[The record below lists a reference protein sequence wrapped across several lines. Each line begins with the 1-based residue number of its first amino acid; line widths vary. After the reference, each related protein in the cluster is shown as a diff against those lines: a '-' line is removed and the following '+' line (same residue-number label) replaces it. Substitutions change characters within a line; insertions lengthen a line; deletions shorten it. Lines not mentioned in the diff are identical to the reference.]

1 MLKLV
6 RKRRNFVIITSK
18 DLKIALFT
26 IIISKKSNS
35 KSKNGRIVH
44 QRYILNFKRDSNN
57 MNNELGRKITS
68 LTLMAI
74 MFAGGITVAGAS
86 FMPMAEMPEAI
97 ATHGSSSGTL
107 SVSSTHIMGG
117 AVLGITI
124 TDPAIAATDQAIT
137 PPSVS
142 LGDNSIDMTQM
153 SDGTWTAYV
162 VDHETSINLQ
172 GRNGGE
178 SAQSDSAFEYG
189 IMCDAGLGAQKVGG
203 TDGPR
208 AGFGGTAD
216 NDVTTNPSYYQGFS
230 TGDGGFSNHYC
241 QDTVDT
247 SDQDTGG
254 QVKFSVLEDP
264 AQLNTNSGTGA
275 NNSGNRNIVVNS
287 TNGFTSAWP
296 FIQAMNFTSSMDTTY
311 GSESVTVEWGNDR
324 AYGMTADREIVP
336 DNAVVNLT
344 ITDPG
349 LNYDPTSADV
359 WIMDASNE
367 TLYFWNNGSAGD
379 DQGQSDPKDSGSEI
393 TSGAVSND
401 GTQNAELNASSMGY
415 VCGNDCTM
423 SVGGSPA
430 KVLGV
435 TTTNAYQWTNMTLTE
450 TGNNTG
456 IFETSVVTGTEGF
469 TGSDGA
475 VDSSMT
481 LTYGDTVTLII
492 GFEDATV
499 SLTAGD
505 SWLPVETADFTLT
518 DADAN
523 KDSGSADTLDIG
535 DPYDRIPTITIGD
548 PLTLGDNVK
557 TTQSTTDGGNALTH
571 EGVIIQS
578 MTSDTDADAGDQ
590 YWYKT
595 NWANTTD
602 NSKRLNII
610 VDGVSSTNSIVQP
623 EETSA
628 TKTWVNITTGI
639 HPSQLVDLP
648 GTTLISYDVTS
659 LADQLSASDINVL
672 MTHGT
677 AAAGANGTV
686 TAAGNIICVVSLG
699 NTAAGIFDLDDLTGG
714 DDCAPDLAVGDY
726 DSAAERV
733 GVHGIEDVWGAAD
746 QNNLVSYAFKFTH
759 PAKAFLANN
768 GTCTT
773 GQCYGEFAVAV
784 DIINFDQDNST
795 KSHNAIYR
803 MEAVETGDDTG
814 VFTGTV
820 AYALMNNSTSQD
832 IASGDPG
839 GSSGFTRGGADGNPD
854 FVTSASGPG
863 VTPTVSGSDLV
874 LLLGDGG
881 ETPRI
886 SYNDSDVTAA
896 GTIIA
901 AQLDTVDHS
910 GTASFDAVSY
920 GDGDTG
926 TITITDADLNM
937 DSSVR
942 ETYTNSS
949 GTFQVMINDDDS
961 QISADQVVI
970 ETGADTGVFVGTFVV
985 PSQLGKD
992 MELQYYDS
1000 VDATGGDSTIYA
1012 VSTIA
1017 SSLGSVSFDQTSYPV
1032 PYNPDALNEGDN
1044 TVMSTGAGPVA
1055 VTLSVTEP
1063 DSTSDTFTTAS
1074 AGTSLTA
1081 GTIKV
1086 KLSGTYVYTAGGL
1099 VALNASSSAIQE
1111 LGPLDE
1117 TERGSTVYEVDF
1129 EIGGSHCHG
1138 GSSNTGSCQGG
1149 IFGTDSKSKIP
1160 VNSTSIMQVEYID
1173 TADAAGG
1180 STTLYDSAIF
1190 ALHTGSLSVDKDVY
1204 IMGQDAVITLTDA
1217 DLNRDSGT
1225 SEQYDLRLIEW
1236 DSSANSSVLLHNSYC
1251 TSGCSLDPSN
1261 LTETGDNTGVFQ
1273 TVFTIPSSI
1282 AEQGAAATS
1291 PEMGEAVTL
1300 TYRDVGLSGEASYGD
1315 DELDVEASFSIS
1327 KFGAIVELDK
1337 AVYDWTD
1344 TVVVTITAPDHNN
1357 NANSEETIGTSDL
1370 PIQANTRNGKM
1381 CTTGDK
1387 TYTLNETD
1395 EDTGVFDGEIAL
1407 SGFDHTLATSHSY
1420 SADANACTGN
1430 TGGVI
1435 QTAGNM
1441 DGITVSYEWVDGSV
1455 ALASAIIQWN
1465 IGEVELLDSTAAPNG
1480 SSVIRVTDVDEDS
1493 SSTIVDTFKVDVFS
1507 DSDSGGFTAIVSET
1521 GENTGVFE
1529 GTIHF
1534 ADDAA
1539 TSGLTLRVSEG
1550 DTVTVEYTDVTL
1562 PGPDYTTSDDMTIA
1576 ATLTIGTTTPP
1587 LERSPA
1593 ANARVVDAFGSSVAE
1608 VSVDQQVQIAADV
1621 ANAQDREQAF
1631 AYLVQVQDSN
1641 GVTVSLAWITGSL
1654 NAGQSMSPALSWTPS
1669 AAGSY
1674 TATVFVWES
1683 VDNPV
1688 ALSPTVSVG
1697 IDVV

>member
-1 MLKLV
+1 
-6 RKRRNFVIITSK
+6 
-18 DLKIALFT
+18 
-26 IIISKKSNS
+26 
-35 KSKNGRIVH
+35 
-44 QRYILNFKRDSNN
+44 
-57 MNNELGRKITS
+57 MNNELGRKLTS
-68 LTLMAI
+68 LTLMTI

-124 TDPAIAATDQAIT
+124 SDPSIGATDQQIT

-142 LGDNSIDMTQM
+142 LGSNSIDMTQM
-153 SDGTWTAYV
+153 TDGTWVAYV
-162 VDHETSINLQ
+162 VDHETALNLQ
-172 GRNGGE
+172 GRNSGE
-178 SAQSDSAFEYG
+178 SAQSDSGFEYG
-189 IMCDAGLGAQKVGG
+189 VMCDAGLGAQKVGG

-216 NDVTTNPSYYQGFS
+216 KDVTTNPAYYQGFLS
-230 TGDGGFSNHYC
+230 SASDIHYC

-247 SDQDTGG
+247 SDQGTGG
-254 QVKFSVLEDP
+254 QVQFSVLEDP
-264 AQLNTNSGTGA
+264 ATLNTNSGTGT

-296 FIQAMNFTSSMDTTY
+296 FIQAMNFTSSMDAEY
-311 GSESVTVEWGNDR
+311 GSEAVTVNWGNARDYSISLDR
-324 AYGMTADREIVP
+324 DIYPAAATVH
-336 DNAVVNLT
+336 VT
-344 ITDPG
+344 INDPG

-359 WIMDASNE
+359 WIMDAANE
-367 TLYFWNNGSAGD
+367 ALYFWNNGSEGD
-379 DQGQSDPKDSGSEI
+379 ETGQSDPKDSGSAI
-393 TSGAVSND
+393 TSGIISKD
-401 GTQNAELNASSMGY
+401 GTQNAVLTTASLGY
-415 VCGNDCTM
+415 VCNNDCTM
-423 SVGGSPA
+423 SVGGSPK

-435 TTTNAYQWTNMTLTE
+435 NSTSQYSWTNVTLTE
-450 TGNNTG
+450 TAHNSGV
-456 IFETSVVTGTEGF
+456 FEATLTTGTENSS
-469 TGSDGA
+469 GSDGS

-481 LTYGDTVTLII
+481 LTYGNTESIII
-492 GFEDATV
+492 GSEDA
-499 SLTAGD
+499 SIALTAGD
-505 SWLPVETADFTLT
+505 SWLPVESASFTLT

-523 KDSGSADTLDIG
+523 RDSTATETLDIG
-535 DPYDRIPTITIGD
+535 DPNDRIPTIIIGD
-548 PLTLGDNVK
+548 PLTLGDNVQ
-557 TTQSTTDGGNALTH
+557 TNVGSTNRAGPLVALAN
-571 EGVIIQS
+571 EGVLIETPS
-578 MTSDTDADAGDQ
+578 EDATANH
-590 YWYKT
+590 WYKT
-595 NWANTTD
+595 LWANTTD
-602 NSKRLNII
+602 SSKRLKVI
-610 VDGVSSTNSIVQP
+610 VDGVHGLAQP
-623 EETSA
+623 EDTSQ
-628 TKTWVNITTGI
+628 TTTWMNITTGI
-639 HPSQLVDLP
+639 GPDQLVNLD
-648 GTTLISYDVTS
+648 GTALVSYDITS
-659 LADQLSASDINVL
+659 VADALGSTAIDFMITQN
-672 MTHGT
+672 T
-677 AAAGANGTV
+677 AAAGANATV
-686 TAAGNIICVVSLG
+686 SAANQVICIVSSGNVK
-699 NTAAGIFDLDDLTGG
+699 AGVYDMDDLTGS
-714 DDCAPDLAVGDY
+714 DDCGPD
-726 DSAAERV
+726 STAATDLWTQASERV
-733 GVHGIEDVWGAAD
+733 GVHGIDDVWGSAGKD
-746 QNNLVSYAFKFTH
+746 GVNLVSYAFKITH
-759 PAKAFLANN
+759 PAKGHLSNN
-768 GTCTT
+768 DTCNPAD
-773 GQCYGEFAVAV
+773 CYGEYAIAV
-784 DIINFDQDNST
+784 DIMNFDQDNSSKT
-795 KSHNAIYR
+795 HNAIYR
-803 MEAVETGDDTG
+803 MEAVETGDNTG
-814 VFTGTV
+814 VFEGTV
-820 AYALMNNSTSQD
+820 AYAIMNNSTSQE
-832 IASGDPG
+832 IGSGDPG
-839 GSSGFTRGGADGNPD
+839 GSSGFTRGGHDGNPD
-854 FVTSASGPG
+854 FVTGASGPG
-863 VTPTVSGSDLV
+863 LTPTVSGSDLV
-874 LLLGDGG
+874 ILLGDGG

-910 GTASFDAVSY
+910 GTAEFDSVSY

-926 TITITDADLNM
+926 TVTITDLDLNQ
-937 DSSVR
+937 DSSIR

-949 GTFQVMINDDDS
+949 GTFQIMINDDDS
-961 QISADQVVI
+961 QLSADQVII

-985 PSQLGKD
+985 PSKLGND

-1017 SSLGSVSFDQTSYPV
+1017 SNLGSVSFDQTSYPV
-1032 PYNPDALNEGDN
+1032 PYNANGLDEGDN
-1044 TVMSTGAGPVA
+1044 TEMAVDAGPVS

-1063 DSTSDTFTTAS
+1063 DSSSDTFTTAS
-1074 AGTSLTA
+1074 AGNSLTA

-1099 VALNASSSAIQE
+1099 VAVNGSSSAIEE
-1111 LGPLDE
+1111 LGPLEE
-1117 TERGSTVYEVDF
+1117 TERGSQVYEVDF
-1129 EIGGSHCHG
+1129 TIGGTICG
-1138 GSSNTGSCQGG
+1138 PASSNTGSCQAGLG
-1149 IFGTDSKSKIP
+1149 SGSESKIP

-1190 ALHTGSLSVDKDVY
+1190 ALHTGQLSVDKDVY

-1217 DLNRDSGT
+1217 DLNRDTGT
-1225 SEQYDLRLIEW
+1225 AEQYDLRLIEW

-1282 AEQGAAATS
+1282 SEQGGTATN

-1300 TYRDVGLSGEASYGD
+1300 TYRDRGLSGENSYGD
-1315 DELDVEASFSIS
+1315 DELDIEASFSIS

-1357 NANSEETIGTSDL
+1357 NANSEETIGTAAL
-1370 PIQANTRNGKM
+1370 PIQANTREGKM
-1381 CTTGDK
+1381 CTTGTK

-1395 EDTGVFDGEIAL
+1395 EDTGVFDGEIVL

-1420 SADANACTGN
+1420 SATAKACTGN
-1430 TGGVI
+1430 TGGVLK
-1435 QTAGNM
+1435 TAGNM

-1465 IGEVELLDSTAAPNG
+1465 IGEVELLDSTVSPNG
-1480 SSVIRVTDVDEDS
+1480 STVIRVTDVDEDS

-1507 DSDSGGFTAIVSET
+1507 DSDSGGFTATVSET

-1550 DTVTVEYTDVTL
+1550 DTITVEYTDVTL
-1562 PGPDYTTSDDMTIA
+1562 PGPDYTTSDTLTIA
-1576 ATLTIGTTTPP
+1576 ATATVGTTTPP
-1587 LERSPA
+1587 LERAPA

-1621 ANAQDREQAF
+1621 ANAQGKEQAF
-1631 AYLVQVQDSN
+1631 AYLVQVQDAN

>member
-1 MLKLV
+1 
-6 RKRRNFVIITSK
+6 
-18 DLKIALFT
+18 
-26 IIISKKSNS
+26 
-35 KSKNGRIVH
+35 
-44 QRYILNFKRDSNN
+44 

-68 LTLMAI
+68 LTLMTI

-97 ATHGSSSGTL
+97 ATHGTSSGAL

-124 TDPAIAATDQAIT
+124 NDSAISAVDQQIT
-137 PPSVS
+137 PPSVDLDGQS
-142 LGDNSIDMTQM
+142 VDMTQM
-153 SDGTWTAYV
+153 SDGTWVAYV
-162 VDHETSINLQ
+162 VDHETATNLH
-172 GRNGGE
+172 GALGE
-178 SAQSDSAFEYG
+178 NKNSSGLEYG
-189 IMCDAGLGAQKVGG
+189 QYCDGGLGAQVTGG
-203 TDGPR
+203 SDGPR
-208 AGFGGTAD
+208 SAQGGAAD
-216 NDVTTNPSYYQGFS
+216 FDITTNPSFIQGWQRS
-230 TGDGGFSNHYC
+230 ALEGALLERYC

-247 SDQDTGG
+247 WDLGGLGG
-254 QVKFSVLEDP
+254 QVIFSVLEDP
-264 AQLNTNSGTGA
+264 AQLNTNSGTGT
-275 NNSGNRNIVVNS
+275 NNSGNRNIVVNA
-287 TNGFTSAWP
+287 TAPNASAWP
-296 FIQAMNFTSSMDTTY
+296 FIQALNFTSSMDTTY
-311 GSESVTVEWGNDR
+311 GGESVSVNWGSDR
-324 AYGMTADREIVP
+324 DYSISVDRTIVP
-336 DNAVVNLT
+336 DNAQVQLT
-344 ITDPG
+344 LTDPG

-359 WIMDASNE
+359 WIMDAANE
-367 TLYFWNNGSAGD
+367 TLFFWNNGSVGD
-379 DQGQSDPKDSGSEI
+379 PQGQADPQDDGSTI
-393 TSGAVSND
+393 TSQKISND
-401 GTQNAELNASSMGY
+401 GTQNAVLSTTSLGH
-415 VCGNDCTM
+415 VCNNDCTM
-423 SVGGSPA
+423 SVGGTPA

-435 TTTNAYQWTNMTLTE
+435 TTTNAYSWTNVTLTE

-456 IFETSVVTGTEGF
+456 VFTSTSLVTGTEGF
-469 TGSDGA
+469 SGSDGSS
-475 VDSSMT
+475 DSSMT
-481 LTYGDTVTLII
+481 LTYGNTVSLII
-492 GFEDATV
+492 GYNDA
-499 SLTAGD
+499 SIELEAGD
-505 SWLPVETADFTLT
+505 SWLPVETANFTLT
-518 DADAN
+518 DPDAN
-523 KDSGSADTLDIG
+523 KDTTTAETLNIG
-535 DPYDRIPTITIGD
+535 DPYDRIPTITIGS
-548 PLTLGDNVK
+548 PLTLGENVQ
-557 TTQSTTDGGNALTH
+557 TQQAAGTGAHASGQQALGN
-571 EGVIIQS
+571 EGVVINSIVQAAS
-578 MTSDTDADAGDQ
+578 ADAAAQ

-595 NWANTTD
+595 KWDNTTD
-602 NSKRLNII
+602 NSQRLNII
-610 VDGVSSTNSIVQP
+610 VDGVIAPYSP
-623 EETSA
+623 EEALT
-628 TKTWVNITTGI
+628 TITWVNITTSI
-639 HPSQLVDLP
+639 APSEIVDME
-648 GTTLISYDVTS
+648 GTALISYDITS
-659 LADQLSASDINVL
+659 IADQLGSTDIDFMVTQNAQ
-672 MTHGT
+672 
-677 AAAGANGTV
+677 AAATGGNATV
-686 TAAGNIICVVSLG
+686 TEAGSVICVESSG
-699 NTAAGIFDLDDLTGG
+699 NVKAGVFDLDELTGG
-714 DDCAPDLAVGDY
+714 DDCAPNLATGDY
-726 DSAAERV
+726 DSAVQRV
-733 GVHGIEDVWGAAD
+733 GVEGITDVWTHGATAS
-746 QNNLVSYAFKFTH
+746 QNNFVSYAFKITH
-759 PAKAFLANN
+759 PTASYLSNN
-768 GTCTT
+768 STCTPAD
-773 GQCYGEFAVAV
+773 CYGEFAVAV
-784 DIINFDQDNST
+784 DIMNFDQDNSSKT
-795 KSHNAIYR
+795 HNAIYR
-803 MEAVETGDDTG
+803 MEAVETGADTG

-820 AYALMNNSTSQD
+820 AYALMNNSTDQT
-832 IASGDPG
+832 ITSGDPG
-839 GSSGFTRGGADGNPD
+839 GSSGFTTGGHSGTPAFVSGNSD
-854 FVTSASGPG
+854 PG
-863 VTPTVSGSDLV
+863 LTPTVSGSDLV
-874 LLLGDGG
+874 ILLGDDGDS
-881 ETPRI
+881 PRV

-901 AQLDTVDHS
+901 DQLDVVSHS
-910 GTASFDAVSY
+910 GTAEFDLISY
-920 GDGDTG
+920 GSGDTA
-926 TITITDADLNM
+926 TITINDVDLNQ

-961 QISADQVVI
+961 QVSADQVVI

-985 PSQLGKD
+985 PDKLGKD

-1000 VDATGGDSTIYA
+1000 VDATGGDSTIYG

-1017 SSLGSVSFDQTSYPV
+1017 SNLGSVSFDQSSYPV
-1032 PYNPDALNEGDN
+1032 PYNPNGLDEGDN
-1044 TVMSTGAGPVA
+1044 TVMSTGAGPVS

-1063 DSTSDTFTTAS
+1063 DSTSDQFTTAS
-1074 AGTSLTA
+1074 VGTSLTA

-1099 VALNASSSAIQE
+1099 VAVNGSSTAVEE

-1117 TERGSTVYEVDF
+1117 TERGSQIYEVDF
-1129 EIGGSHCHG
+1129 TIGGVDC
-1138 GSSNTGSCQGG
+1138 SSDTNTGVTNTGSCQEGQGG
-1149 IFGTDSKSKIP
+1149 DANTTNEPIP
-1160 VNSTSIMQVEYID
+1160 VNATSIMQVEYID

-1204 IMGQDAVITLTDA
+1204 IMGQDAVITLTDP

-1251 TSGCSLDPSN
+1251 TTGCTLDPSN

-1282 AEQGAAATS
+1282 SEQGGTATN
-1291 PEMGEAVTL
+1291 PEMGESVTL
-1300 TYRDVGLSGEASYGD
+1300 TYRDRGLSGENSYGD
-1315 DELDVEASFSIS
+1315 DELDIEAGFSIS

-1370 PIQANTRNGKM
+1370 PIQANTRLGKM

-1395 EDTGVFDGEIAL
+1395 EDTGVFDGEIAI

-1435 QTAGNM
+1435 KTAGNM

-1465 IGEVELLDSTAAPNG
+1465 IGEVELLDNTVSPNG
-1480 SSVIRVTDVDEDS
+1480 STVIRVTDVDEDL

-1507 DSDSGGFTAIVSET
+1507 DSDSGGFTATVSET

-1587 LERSPA
+1587 LERTPA

-1621 ANAQDREQAF
+1621 ANAQGKEQAF

-1669 AAGSY
+1669 ASGSY

-1688 ALSPTVSVG
+1688 ALSPTVSVS

>member
-1 MLKLV
+1 
-6 RKRRNFVIITSK
+6 
-18 DLKIALFT
+18 
-26 IIISKKSNS
+26 
-35 KSKNGRIVH
+35 
-44 QRYILNFKRDSNN
+44 
-57 MNNELGRKITS
+57 
-68 LTLMAI
+68 MAI
-74 MFAGGITVAGAS
+74 MFAGGITIAGAS

-124 TDPAIAATDQAIT
+124 TDPSIAATDQAIS

-142 LGDNSIDMTQM
+142 LGSNTIDMTQM
-153 SDGTWTAYV
+153 SDGSWTAYV
-162 VDHETSINLQ
+162 VDHETATNLH
-172 GRNGGE
+172 GNLGE
-178 SAQSDSAFEYG
+178 NTNASGFEYG
-189 IMCDAGLGAQKVGG
+189 NYCDSGLGAKKGVNVTTGDKG
-203 TDGPR
+203 
-208 AGFGGTAD
+208 AD
-216 NDVTTNPSYYQGFS
+216 NDITTNPSFYQGWNS
-230 TGDGGFSNHYC
+230 GAKRGDILEHYC
-241 QDTVDT
+241 QDTQDT
-247 SDQDTGG
+247 ADIGTGG
-254 QVKFSVLEDP
+254 QVKMSVLENP
-264 AQLNTNSGTGA
+264 AALNTNSGTGT
-275 NNSGNRNIVVNS
+275 NNSGNRNIVVNA
-287 TNGFTSAWP
+287 TTPTASAWP

-311 GSESVTVEWGNDR
+311 GGESVTVEWGNDR

-359 WIMDASNE
+359 WIMDAANE
-367 TLYFWNNGSAGD
+367 TLYFWNNGSVGD
-379 DQGQSDPKDSGSEI
+379 DQGQADPKDSGSNI
-393 TSGAVSND
+393 TSGVVSND
-401 GTQNAELNASSMGY
+401 GTQNDVLSVASLGHA
-415 VCGNDCTM
+415 CGNDCTM

-435 TTTNAYQWTNMTLTE
+435 TTTNAYQWANMTLTE
-450 TGNNTG
+450 TGDNTG
-456 IFETSVVTGTEGF
+456 IFETSIVTGTEGF
-469 TGSDGA
+469 SGSDGS

-481 LTYGDTVTLII
+481 ITYGDTVTLII
-492 GFEDATV
+492 GFEDASM

-523 KDSGSADTLDIG
+523 KDSGSADTLNIG
-535 DPYDRIPTITIGD
+535 DPYDRIPTITIGS

-578 MTSDTDADAGDQ
+578 IASDTAADAGNQ

-602 NSKRLNII
+602 SSKRLNII

-623 EETSA
+623 QGTDT

-648 GTTLISYDVTS
+648 GTTLISYDVSS
-659 LADQLSASDINVL
+659 LADQLGASDINVL

-686 TAAGNIICVVSLG
+686 TAAGNVICIISAG
-699 NTAAGIFDLDDLTGG
+699 NTAAGIFDLDDLTGS

-726 DSAAERV
+726 ESASERV
-733 GVHGIEDVWGAAD
+733 GVNGIEDVWGNAGQD
-746 QNNLVSYAFKFTH
+746 NLVSYAFKFTH
-759 PAKAFLANN
+759 GTGAFLANN

-773 GQCYGEFAVAV
+773 GECYGEFAVAV

-820 AYALMNNSTSQD
+820 AYAIMNNSTDQSVG
-832 IASGDPG
+832 SGDPG
-839 GSSGFTRGGADGNPD
+839 GSTGFTRGGHSGNPD
-854 FVTSASGPG
+854 YTGASGPG
-863 VTPTVSGSDLV
+863 VTPTVSGSDLI

-896 GTIIA
+896 GSIIA

-910 GTASFDAVSY
+910 GTAGFDSVSY

-949 GTFQVMINDDDS
+949 GTFQIMINDDDS
-961 QISADQVVI
+961 QISADQVII
-970 ETGADTGVFVGTFVV
+970 ETGSDTGVFVGTFVV

-1000 VDATGGDSTIYA
+1000 VDATGGDSTIYV

-1017 SSLGSVSFDQTSYPV
+1017 SSLGSVSFDQNSYPV
-1032 PYNPDALNEGDN
+1032 PYNPDDLNSGDN
-1044 TVMSTGAGPVA
+1044 AVMSHGAGAVS

-1063 DSTSDTFTTAS
+1063 DSSSDSFTTADV
-1074 AGTSLTA
+1074 GTSLTA

-1086 KLSGTYVYTAGGL
+1086 KLSGTYVYTAGGI
-1099 VALNASSSAIQE
+1099 VPLNATSAETGGVVQE

-1117 TERGSTVYEVDF
+1117 TERGSQTYEVDF
-1129 EIGGSHCHG
+1129 TIGGSECG
-1138 GSSNTGSCQGG
+1138 GGTASSGSCQAA
-1149 IFGTDSKSKIP
+1149 TAHTKSKVP
-1160 VNSTSIMQVEYID
+1160 VNSTSIMQVEYTD

-1217 DLNRDSGT
+1217 DLNLDSGT

-1236 DSSANSSVLLHNSYC
+1236 DSSANSSVLIHNSYC

-1282 AEQGAAATS
+1282 SEQGAAATN
-1291 PEMGEAVTL
+1291 PEMGESVTL

-1357 NANSEETIGTSDL
+1357 NANSEESIGTSSL
-1370 PIQANTRNGKM
+1370 PIQANTRLGKM

-1387 TYTLNETD
+1387 TYTLNETN
-1395 EDTGVFDGEIAL
+1395 EDTGVFDGEIAI

-1420 SADANACTGN
+1420 TASANACTGN

-1435 QTAGNM
+1435 KTAGNM
-1441 DGITVSYEWVDGSV
+1441 DGITVSYMWVDGSV

-1562 PGPDYTTSDDMTIA
+1562 PGPDYGTSDSLTIA
-1576 ATLTIGTTTPP
+1576 ATLTIGTATPP
-1587 LERSPA
+1587 LERAPA